1 MGIYQG
7 RSRRKKTGGKYIR
20 SRGKRKYEM
29 GKEPIFT
36 KIGEEKKKIIRVM
49 GGNRK
54 IKLKSALYA
63 NISTPEGIKKV
74 KILNVE
80 ENKANKQFT
89 RRNILTKGAII
100 QTEIGKAR
108 ITSRPGQHGVVNGVL
123 LKE

>member
-1 MGIYQG
+1 MG
-7 RSRRKKTGGKYIR
+7 R
-20 SRGKRKYEM
+20 
-29 GKEPIFT
+29 EPVFT

>member
-29 GKEPIFT
+29 GREPVFT

>member
-29 GKEPIFT
+29 GREPIFT

-100 QTEIGKAR
+100 QTEIGKAKV
-108 ITSRPGQHGVVNGVL
+108 TSRPGQHGVVNGVL

>member
-29 GKEPIFT
+29 GREPIFT

>member
-29 GKEPIFT
+29 GREPVFT

-108 ITSRPGQHGVVNGVL
+108 VTSRPGQHGVVNGVL

>member
-29 GKEPIFT
+29 GREPVFT

-100 QTEIGKAR
+100 QTEIGKAKV
-108 ITSRPGQHGVVNGVL
+108 TSRPGQHGVVNGVL

>member
-7 RSRRKKTGGKYIR
+7 RSRRKKAGGKYIK

-29 GKEPIFT
+29 GREPVFT

>member
-29 GKEPIFT
+29 GREPIFT

-108 ITSRPGQHGVVNGVL
+108 VTSRPGQHGVVNGVL

>member
-7 RSRRKKTGGKYIR
+7 RSRRKKTGGKYIK

-29 GKEPIFT
+29 GREPIFT